1 MTYTDP
7 EAPNS
12 GMADKFGWGTPQPAT
27 DDLLP
32 PPEPAVDPEPTI
44 ADDPEPEPE
53 PAKIPTAGNPPP
65 ADETRPDGAGSDDDA
80 ATGQGPTAE
89 GAAEGAEPDDEATAD
104 TDAEDPE
111 DPDSAFDDPAAESVA
126 DDAAI
131 DEQEQL
137 AYARIVGT
145 ERAKQRRHRELHAG
159 SADSWDPI
167 DLTDHMDGTAT
178 PPTPTMW
185 RRTDG
190 INLLYPGLTHSLF
203 GENESGKSFVALAI
217 TAEQIIA
224 ARRVLYLDYEN
235 DPALIAERLRLL
247 SITTAQAATHL
258 DYRRPETAPDPTN
271 LSWASLLA
279 TPYDLV
285 VIDGVTAA
293 LATHGINSNDND
305 EITRWWRDVPNAI
318 ATRTGA
324 AVLLID
330 HVTKSNDGR
339 GRYPLGAQAK
349 LSNISGAAYM
359 LDTTK
364 DPIAPG
370 ALGKLT
376 VRCAKDRPGQV
387 RRHGTD
393 YRASDRSHLLGT
405 LTIDSTAPT
414 TTTVRLDPGAPPASL
429 STAAADETERRTRIM
444 TYITRHTFEAARAG
458 RPVPTFT
465 KTSIRAEMGTN
476 REQVYAT
483 IDCLES
489 EGYLTRLSPRSGYK
503 MEPAKPYPAA
513 IDTLK
518 TEAST
523 LTTHPSDPTE

>member
-1 MTYTDP
+1 MTAAEY
-7 EAPNS
+7 AY
-12 GMADKFGWGTPQPAT
+12 
-27 DDLLP
+27 
-32 PPEPAVDPEPTI
+32 
-44 ADDPEPEPE
+44 
-53 PAKIPTAGNPPP
+53 
-65 ADETRPDGAGSDDDA
+65 DDD
-80 ATGQGPTAE
+80 TPPWVRE
-89 GAAEGAEPDDEATAD
+89 GKSVIGGLLGTTPDPDALDVPEMEPDDDEPRDEPGEEPAPEGTPDGGDETDSSTTDTEDVDDSTQDASEATGDGATSDDEEHD
-104 TDAEDPE
+104 TP
-111 DPDSAFDDPAAESVA
+111 FDDPKAETVA

-137 AYARIVGT
+137 AYARLVGT

-159 SADSWDPI
+159 SADSWDPV

-185 RRTDG
+185 KRTDG

-217 TAEQIIA
+217 TAEQIKT

-247 SITTAQAATHL
+247 GNTTAQVTTHL

-271 LSWASLLA
+271 PSWATLLA
-279 TPYDLV
+279 TTYDLV

-318 ATRTGA
+318 ATRTTA

-376 VRCAKDRPGQV
+376 IRCAKDRPGQV

-429 STAAADETERRTRIM
+429 AIAVTAEEERRTKIM
-444 TYITRHTFEAARAG
+444 TYVTRHTFQAARSG
-458 RPVPTFT
+458 RPVPKFT
-465 KTSIRAEMGTN
+465 KDSIRAEIGGS
-476 REQVYAT
+476 RQQVYAT
-483 IDCLES
+483 LECLEA
-489 EGYLTRLSPRSGYK
+489 EGYIIAMKPRGGYK
-503 MEPAKPYPAA
+503 MEPTNPYPPA
-513 IDTLK
+513 IETLK
-518 TEAST
+518 AESHA
-523 LTTHPSDPTE
+523 TTPTDPDNDE